1 MKARTMTNLRIGH
14 GFDFH
19 RLAEGCRLIIGGVE
33 IPYEKGL
40 LGHSD
45 ADVLLHAI
53 IDALF
58 GAVGLPDI
66 GQHYPPSDA
75 SYKNIDSSVLVR
87 DCLKQAVKAGLTEVI
102 NIDCVIM
109 AEEPRLNEYI
119 PGMKEKIASLL
130 KMDINRVGLKATTT
144 EKMGSIGRGEGI
156 AASAVCLITRN
167 E

>member
-1 MKARTMTNLRIGH
+1 MSNLRVGH
-14 GFDFH
+14 GWDFH
-19 RLAEGCRLIIGGVE
+19 RLAKDRKLMIGGVH

-45 ADVLLHAI
+45 ADVLLHAV
-53 IDALF
+53 IDAVF

-75 SYKNIDSSVLVR
+75 SYKNADSSLLLQ
-87 DCLKQAVKAGLTEVI
+87 DCLKKAVKAGLTEVI

-109 AEEPRLNEYI
+109 AEEPRLNEYVPEI
-119 PGMKEKIASLL
+119 KAKIASLL
-130 KMDINRVGLKATTT
+130 KMEVGNVGIKATTT
-144 EKMGSIGRGEGI
+144 EKMGFVGRGEGI

>member
-1 MKARTMTNLRIGH
+1 MSNLRIGH

-19 RLAEGCRLIIGGVE
+19 CLAEGRRLIIGGVH

-45 ADVLLHAI
+45 ADVLLHAV
-53 IDALF
+53 IDAVF

-75 SYKNIDSSVLVR
+75 SYRNIDSSVLVQ

-109 AEEPRLNEYI
+109 AEEPRLNEFI
-119 PGMKEKIASLL
+119 PAMKEKIASLL
-130 KMDINRVGLKATTT
+130 KMEVGRVGLKATTT
-144 EKMGSIGRGEGI
+144 EKMGFVGRGEGI

>member
-1 MKARTMTNLRIGH
+1 MTNLRIGH

-19 RLAEGCRLIIGGVE
+19 RLTEGRRLVIGGVE

-40 LGHSD
+40 LGYSD

-75 SYKNIDSSVLVR
+75 SYKNIDSSVLVQ
-87 DCLKQAVKAGLTEVI
+87 DCMKKAVKAGLTEVI

-119 PGMKEKIASLL
+119 PAMKEKIASLL
-130 KMDINRVGLKATTT
+130 KMEINRVGLKATTT
-144 EKMGSIGRGEGI
+144 EKMGSVGRGEGI